1 MSDKFSRWPAESSE
15 GVSDLR
21 RVPALGAA
29 IPWRSGFDSRALAL
43 TGLFA
48 LLILLGGVVL
58 ALLHATQRNSERAH
72 ARDRHAVF
80 AAIAE
85 RQEHMGRVLAGMT
98 AGREAEITRMLVND
112 RKAELHERLGKA
124 LNEQFGFELTYIV
137 DADGRVLY
145 AAELGRLGSGEA
157 SVWIAPAFA
166 RQILKWRSTPVSGL
180 AVTDGE
186 AGLLAARPLAVT
198 PDGAVLR
205 QPLMVVT
212 VDVVDDAFLSE
223 VFGALDLPPMDLV
236 RDEAARAPEAVAMT
250 NLLDGPRVGF
260 VWNPPDQD
268 HGPLNRL
275 AMVIAAAALVLCLVF
290 LALLVR
296 ARRTAAAL
304 GVSEARAR
312 ELAQRDSLTGLANR
326 GHFIVALKEALAEQ
340 TDGTAIALLFI
351 DLDGFKEVND
361 SVGHAGGD
369 ELLAVVARR
378 LRGCLGERGL
388 AARFGGD
395 EFVLFTRYRE
405 EAQLSSLV
413 AALFGVLDIP
423 VHVGGTELAVSAS
436 IGAARAPQDA
446 RTCDELLSLAD
457 VALYRAKA
465 EGRGTYRLFEP
476 RFEREQ
482 LERRR
487 TESELA
493 AALDKGELNLVFQP
507 QVDVESERIVGFEAL
522 VRWDHPTRGRIL
534 PGAFIPVAEGSRL
547 INRLDAYVL
556 RSACEQARDL
566 PGVTISVNMSPL
578 NLRHAGM
585 VDNIIATLRQ
595 TDFDP
600 RRLEIE
606 ITESAILDASAEGQD
621 ALARLR
627 GLGVRL
633 ALDDFGTGHASLV
646 HVRRFPITK
655 IKIDKSFILNLGVQR
670 DAASIVEYVV
680 RLGRSLGITLTA
692 EGVETR
698 EQLRFLRAFGAHQ
711 AQGYLFSPPLPLAAA
726 AALLKRQAEADALRA
741 QRGNGEPPAK

>member
-1 MSDKFSRWPAESSE
+1 
-15 GVSDLR
+15 
-21 RVPALGAA
+21 
-29 IPWRSGFDSRALAL
+29 
-43 TGLFA
+43 
-48 LLILLGGVVL
+48 
-58 ALLHATQRNSERAH
+58 
-72 ARDRHAVF
+72 
-80 AAIAE
+80 
-85 RQEHMGRVLAGMT
+85 MGRVLAGMV
-98 AGREAEITRMLVND
+98 AGREAEIVQALAED
-112 RKAELHERLGKA
+112 RKGTLHERLGKT
-124 LNEQFGFELTYIV
+124 LQEQFGFEMTYV
-137 DADGRVLY
+137 LDADGRVLY
-145 AAELGRLGSGEA
+145 ASELGRIGAGEA
-157 SVWIAPAFA
+157 PHWLAPVFS
-166 RQILKWRSTPVSGL
+166 RQMQRWRAAPGAGL
-180 AVTDGE
+180 AVSDGE
-186 AGLLAARPLAVT
+186 AGLLAARPLAAT
-198 PDGAVLR
+198 PAGSVLR

-212 VDVVDDAFLSE
+212 VDVVDQAFLSE
-223 VFGALDLPPMDLV
+223 VFGSLDLPPPHLV
-236 RDEAARAPEAVAMT
+236 RDEAARSPDAVAMA
-250 NLLDGPRVGF
+250 NLLDGPRAGF
-260 VWNPPDQD
+260 AWSAPQRDD
-268 HGPLNRL
+268 GPLNEL
-275 AMVIAAAALVLCLVF
+275 ATVMAGAAVVLCFVF
-290 LALLVR
+290 LGMTVR

-304 GVSEARAR
+304 AVSEARMR
-312 ELAQRDSLTGLANR
+312 ELAQRDGLTGLANR
-326 GHFIVALKEALAEQ
+326 GYFIAELKDALARRE
-340 TDGTAIALLFI
+340 DGTSIALLFI
-351 DLDGFKEVND
+351 DLDGFKEIND

-378 LRGCLGERGL
+378 LRGCVGERGL
-388 AARFGGD
+388 VARFGGD
-395 EFVLFTRYRE
+395 EFVLFTRFRE
-405 EAQLSSLV
+405 DAELGSLV

-423 VHVGGTELAVSAS
+423 VHVGATDLSISAS
-436 IGAARAPQDA
+436 MGAARAPQDA
-446 RTCDELLSLAD
+446 RTSDELLSLAD

-465 EGRGTYRLFEP
+465 EGRGAYRLFEP
-476 RFEREQ
+476 RFERER

-487 TESELA
+487 TEAELV
-493 AALDKGELNLVFQP
+493 AALDKGELKLVFQP

-556 RSACEQARDL
+556 RQACEQAKEL

-578 NLRHAGM
+578 NMRHAGM

-606 ITESAILDASAEGQD
+606 ITESAILDASSEGQD

-670 DAASIVEYVV
+670 DAAAIVEYVV

-726 AALLKRQAEADALRA
+726 AALLKRQAEAESQRALRGA
-741 QRGNGEPPAK
+741 GEHLAK

>member
-1 MSDKFSRWPAESSE
+1 MA
-15 GVSDLR
+15 
-21 RVPALGAA
+21 
-29 IPWRSGFDSRALAL
+29 
-43 TGLFA
+43 
-48 LLILLGGVVL
+48 
-58 ALLHATQRNSERAH
+58 
-72 ARDRHAVF
+72 
-80 AAIAE
+80 
-85 RQEHMGRVLAGMT
+85 RVLAGMT
-98 AGREAEITRMLVND
+98 AGREPEIARALTED
-112 RKAELHERLGKA
+112 RKAELHDRLGRT
-124 LNEQFGFELTYIV
+124 LRDQFGFEMTYVI

-145 AAELGRLGSGEA
+145 ASELGTLGAHEA
-157 SVWIAPAFA
+157 LGWIAPAFS
-166 RQILKWRSTPVSGL
+166 RQMSRWRAGPGSGL
-180 AVTDGE
+180 AVADGE
-186 AGLLAARPLAVT
+186 AGLVAARPLAATQV
-198 PDGAVLR
+198 GQNLR
-205 QPLMVVT
+205 QPLIIVT
-212 VDVVDDAFLSE
+212 VDVVDEAFLSD
-223 VFGALDLPPMDLV
+223 VFGKLDLPPMHLV
-236 RDEAARAPEAVAMT
+236 RDAAAQSPEAVAMA
-250 NLLDGPRVGF
+250 NLLDGPRAGF
-260 VWNPPDQD
+260 VWNTSEQEY
-268 HGPLNRL
+268 GPLNQL
-275 AMVIAAAALVLCLVF
+275 AMIIAAAALVLCLVF
-290 LALLVR
+290 LALMVR
-296 ARRTAAAL
+296 ARRAAAAL
-304 GVSEARAR
+304 ALSEARAR

-326 GHFIVALKEALAEQ
+326 GHFIAELKDALAGRGE
-340 TDGTAIALLFI
+340 GEAIALLFI

-361 SVGHAGGD
+361 SVGHTGGD

-378 LRGCLGERGL
+378 LRGCVGDRGL

-395 EFVLFTRYRE
+395 EFVLFTRYRQ
-405 EAQLSSLV
+405 EAELASLV

-423 VHVGGTELAVSAS
+423 VHVGGIDLAVSAS
-436 IGAARAPQDA
+436 MGAARAPRDA
-446 RTCDELLSLAD
+446 RTSDELLSLAD
-457 VALYRAKA
+457 VALYRAKS

-476 RFEREQ
+476 HFERER

-487 TESELA
+487 TEVELA
-493 AALDKGELNLVFQP
+493 AALDRGELNLVFQP

-556 RSACEQARDL
+556 RSACEQAKEL

-711 AQGYLFSPPLPLAAA
+711 AQGYLFSPPLPLQAA
-726 AALLKRQAEADALRA
+726 AALLKRQAEAESQRV
-741 QRGNGEPPAK
+741 QRGSGELPAK